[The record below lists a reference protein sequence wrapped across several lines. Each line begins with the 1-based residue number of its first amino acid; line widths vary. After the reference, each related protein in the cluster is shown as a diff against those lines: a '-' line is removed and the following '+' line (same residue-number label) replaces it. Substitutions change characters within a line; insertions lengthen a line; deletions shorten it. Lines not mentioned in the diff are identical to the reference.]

1 MIMNFPI
8 NSASENK
15 KYFINP
21 QKTAEHTSMPKQDL
35 VENKKNKSV
44 PNGTKKIIAGLGG
57 LGVIGLSIVLISK
70 SKKNSVTKKLVNET
84 DGISG
89 IKNKIKNAYLT
100 KKSKIIEDCKSNVV
114 DEKEIQ
120 KYNDMKNEVSAK
132 IKSTLKDL
140 QADSEWVELRKIRK
154 SLLKTLNSDKKSSQH
169 DVASKKIELVNN
181 ILICKLYPEEEQAFK
196 DTTLMDISNAI
207 EVIKTP
213 FNSLNEFNTAF
224 YAKQKYDFDFA
235 ENEKFFYKECNL
247 TLKDLFPD
255 DMKKYDYANEKI
267 KELNLEPKTKLHEK
281 LVELAKEFQVSED
294 VKKLKNLNKTEAQTS
309 PIIA

>member
-1 MIMNFPI
+1 MNFPI

-15 KYFINP
+15 KYSINP

-35 VENKKNKSV
+35 GENKKNKSV
-44 PNGTKKIIAGLGG
+44 HNGTNKILAGLSG

-70 SKKNSVTKKLVNET
+70 SKKNSVTKKLVNQT

-89 IKNKIKNAYLT
+89 IKNKIKNDYLT
-100 KKSKIIEDCKSNVV
+100 KKSKVIEDCKSNVV

-120 KYNDMKNEVSAK
+120 KYNKMKNEVSAK

-140 QADSEWVELRKIRK
+140 QPDSEWVELRKIRK
-154 SLLKTLNSDKKSSQH
+154 SLLKTLNTDKKTSQH
-169 DVASKKIELVNN
+169 DVASKKIELANN
-181 ILICKLYPEEEQAFK
+181 IC
-196 DTTLMDISNAI
+196 
-207 EVIKTP
+207 
-213 FNSLNEFNTAF
+213 SLNEFNTAF

-281 LVELAKEFQVSED
+281 LVELAKEFQTSED
-294 VKKLKNLNKTEAQTS
+294 VKKMKNLNKTETQTA

>member
-1 MIMNFPI
+1 MDFSI

-21 QKTAEHTSMPKQDL
+21 QKTAEQFPMSKKETGKTHNQKFLSNET
-35 VENKKNKSV
+35 NK
-44 PNGTKKIIAGLGG
+44 IFAGLGG
-57 LGVIGLSIVLISK
+57 LAVIGLSVVLISRSRK
-70 SKKNSVTKKLVNET
+70 STAPKLIIKSEDIGSV
-84 DGISG
+84 
-89 IKNKIKNAYLT
+89 KNKIKTEYLD
-100 KKSKIIEDCKSNVV
+100 KKSKIFEDCKSTTV
-114 DEKEIQ
+114 DEKEIK
-120 KYNDMKNEVSAK
+120 KYNDMKNEISSN
-132 IKSTLKDL
+132 IKSTLKNL
-140 QADSEWVELRKIRK
+140 QSNSEWVELRKIRK
-154 SLLKTLNSDKKSSQH
+154 SLLKTLNADKKSSQH

-181 ILICKLYPEEEQAFK
+181 ILICKLYPQEEQAFK
-196 DTTLMDISNAI
+196 DTTLMDISDAFEI
-207 EVIKTP
+207 IKTP
-213 FNSLNEFNTAF
+213 FNSLEEFNSAF

-281 LVELAKEFQVSED
+281 LVDLAKNFKLSED
-294 VKKLKNLNKTEAQTS
+294 VKKLKMMNKNKTQTA

>member
-1 MIMNFPI
+1 MTFPI

-21 QKTAEHTSMPKQDL
+21 QKTAEHTPML
-35 VENKKNKSV
+35 EREFVENKKNKSV
-44 PNGTKKIIAGLGG
+44 LDGTKKILAGLSG

-70 SKKNSVTKKLVNET
+70 SKKNSVTKKLTNET
-84 DGISG
+84 DGISE
-89 IKNKIKNAYLT
+89 IKNKIKNDYLT

-120 KYNDMKNEVSAK
+120 KYNDMKNEVSGK
-132 IKSTLKDL
+132 IKSTIKGL
-140 QADSEWVELRKIRK
+140 QSDSEWIELRKIRK
-154 SLLKTLNSDKKSSQH
+154 SLLKTLNTDKKTSQH
-169 DVASKKIELVNN
+169 DVASKKIELANN
-181 ILICKLYPEEEQAFK
+181 ILICKIYPEEEQAFK
-196 DTTLMDISNAI
+196 DTTLMDISDAF

-213 FNSLNEFNTAF
+213 FSSLNEFNTAF

-281 LVELAKEFQVSED
+281 LVELAKEFQTSED
-294 VKKLKNLNKTEAQTS
+294 VKKMKNLNKTETQTA